1 MIHGGFNVNK
11 RKNYLLIIQNIE
23 SFTGMRR
30 QIWYFEQKYPNTAK
44 SGEFYP
50 RRREIGAKLRR

>member
-23 SFTGMRR
+23 SFTGSSRH
-30 QIWYFEQKYPNTAK
+30 IWWFEKNYVNTAK
-44 SGEFYP
+44 NCK
-50 RRREIGAKLRR
+50 I